1 MTYKIYKSDGQL
13 LCEADSLEYYGEFM
27 GERYVSCSVS
37 SSYPIGFKPGDYVDY
52 RGERFTIPLESSV
65 VKSSSRGS
73 SGDAFRYEGIKFKSR
88 AQELSDCMFLDYVK
102 SDNLVHYSSLPVFN
116 FYAASV
122 KDLADRIQENLNR
135 LYTGERS
142 WSVQVAEDAGGEK
155 DVNIIVEH
163 ITCWDAL
170 GLAYS
175 KFGLFFF
182 VNGRKVTIGG
192 AQQIIGEEF
201 SYGFGHGLYEI
212 ESVTD
217 PDQQVITR
225 LKVYGSTRNMP
236 IRYYNNLMEDYAV
249 VRIDHITFVK
259 KSGGEVRQGDT
270 EIFECTASMGIG
282 CDNAPSKIGT
292 GSLVRIPGGVKV
304 TTGTEEAE
312 GDGESIVLTEHKEKF
327 TVDSLYDPPQPHGPN
342 PFVEEE
348 SGDYHIS
355 GVRVRYERKGVVKW
369 EIYMR
374 HIREG
379 FICSCSN
386 DGETLKETRVYQSPS
401 DAYASIRS
409 FITGRP
415 YHTPEDVV
423 PTYDEF
429 IQNARYESTESS
441 GITVEERWYE
451 FEDATKA
458 VYTLWEDGLPSP
470 ESFGILLATGGSV
483 IEDEF
488 LTGNHNGSLLPD
500 NMAVQNL
507 MLPEFPYQTLDPY
520 LESENAKTYGVK
532 EGYVYF
538 DGSDE
543 KLGEIFPSIEEMTAQ
558 DLIDAGVDILPPPG
572 GMIVGSTRMDSI
584 LGATG
589 YGGDGVF
596 EDGAEIPNFTIYL
609 RDMGFDLVKSFKESG
624 ECSIS
629 IKSGECSGMEF
640 KIASCVVEDNVDA
653 EGEKSRQYVLSCE
666 REQIEGSGTY
676 APNDQY
682 KIASG
687 NLFVLLGISMPD
699 VYVKAAAQRLR
710 NAGRD
715 YLKTVD
721 HPKKVYTPKIDEIEM
736 ARQHDNAM
744 EKGTASLHDLIVEGM
759 RMPIYD
765 EDILGGRTSVT
776 IDTLSIK
783 EKEGGIPT
791 YEVTLR
797 DDKEDGILSSIQ
809 SQVDG
814 FLAGNAAQG
823 SGGGNPV
830 PILKTGDSMPASDAN
845 VYSAARTDAEIRRQ
859 TAGMDAKYLSRVRDD
874 RAKGK
879 LGFDGGF
886 EVGPTVDSLT
896 AGRGILADV
905 LSGRMQ
911 MQRLEVRGSMT
922 VMDLIVNEIHAMMGD
937 FSFSDAGKID
947 YVEEVPAGAADEEDA
962 YWLWLRKETEAD
974 LTTFAEGDVVYSI
987 VNTLRIG
994 GTDYYTSWMR
1004 VAAVD
1009 LEENRILAVLYPDA
1023 EVPGGVNYPPVAGYN
1038 LTRRG
1043 NNVIPESGTNERAQ
1057 SWLISSR
1064 EGRMMFLAN
1073 VYKPVLEDYNYALVT
1088 GKLPPLPSLRD
1099 AGVPDG
1105 VTGVMAD
1112 WVVAANFR
1120 EYDYNGD
1127 VRAKLVFRG
1136 DWSADTAKGASPYR
1150 NVGVDMSA
1158 AGGGYTLLERHT
1170 VRHAGCL
1177 WGCIADKT
1185 EAEPKWNSTGWTL
1198 MEGNDELSAGIS
1210 STRGTAFFARVGV
1223 DTELH
1228 VSAYAGKTDI
1238 TGELIADPAASFSWS
1253 RDSGNAPVDA
1263 AWKPTYVE
1271 EGRRDK
1277 IRVLDEDMGPDWL
1290 VRTRQVSFTVEIY
1303 VPDRAETLRAETVF
1317 KA

>member
-1 MTYKIYKSDGQL
+1 MEEYTDAQGGTQQRPTGIRVPTYTIRCKDLSGFSQECIIGDALTATFQTRSLAGMSFGLTFQPGKGTEEEAVFTVVPNEDYGGRLPDAVMRPEAGATFVMAGYDTEYFDSGLTAEAEQRLYEKTLKYKQKLIGNKGTVSATLRSGWAAAKCATDGTL
-13 LCEADSLEYYGEFM
+13 HPFEAGSTVVVDDPSVFPAPTAMRVIGYELDLDIPCDAPQYTLGESPAYSRLGALEGKVDAAALN
-27 GERYVSCSVS
+27 GGRYVS
-37 SSYPIGFKPGDYVDY
+37 G
-52 RGERFTIPLESSV
+52 
-65 VKSSSRGS
+65 
-73 SGDAFRYEGIKFKSR
+73 
-88 AQELSDCMFLDYVK
+88 
-102 SDNLVHYSSLPVFN
+102 
-116 FYAASV
+116 
-122 KDLADRIQENLNR
+122 
-135 LYTGERS
+135 
-142 WSVQVAEDAGGEK
+142 
-155 DVNIIVEH
+155 
-163 ITCWDAL
+163 
-170 GLAYS
+170 
-175 KFGLFFF
+175 
-182 VNGRKVTIGG
+182 
-192 AQQIIGEEF
+192 
-201 SYGFGHGLYEI
+201 
-212 ESVTD
+212 
-217 PDQQVITR
+217 
-225 LKVYGSTRNMP
+225 
-236 IRYYNNLMEDYAV
+236 
-249 VRIDHITFVK
+249 
-259 KSGGEVRQGDT
+259 
-270 EIFECTASMGIG
+270 
-282 CDNAPSKIGT
+282 
-292 GSLVRIPGGVKV
+292 
-304 TTGTEEAE
+304 
-312 GDGESIVLTEHKEKF
+312 
-327 TVDSLYDPPQPHGPN
+327 
-342 PFVEEE
+342 
-348 SGDYHIS
+348 
-355 GVRVRYERKGVVKW
+355 
-369 EIYMR
+369 
-374 HIREG
+374 
-379 FICSCSN
+379 
-386 DGETLKETRVYQSPS
+386 
-401 DAYASIRS
+401 
-409 FITGRP
+409 
-415 YHTPEDVV
+415 
-423 PTYDEF
+423 
-429 IQNARYESTESS
+429 
-441 GITVEERWYE
+441 
-451 FEDATKA
+451 
-458 VYTLWEDGLPSP
+458 
-470 ESFGILLATGGSV
+470 
-483 IEDEF
+483 
-488 LTGNHNGSLLPD
+488 
-500 NMAVQNL
+500 
-507 MLPEFPYQTLDPY
+507 
-520 LESENAKTYGVK
+520 
-532 EGYVYF
+532 
-538 DGSDE
+538 
-543 KLGEIFPSIEEMTAQ
+543 
-558 DLIDAGVDILPPPG
+558 
-572 GMIVGSTRMDSI
+572 
-584 LGATG
+584 
-589 YGGDGVF
+589 
-596 EDGAEIPNFTIYL
+596 
-609 RDMGFDLVKSFKESG
+609 
-624 ECSIS
+624 
-629 IKSGECSGMEF
+629 
-640 KIASCVVEDNVDA
+640 
-653 EGEKSRQYVLSCE
+653 
-666 REQIEGSGTY
+666 
-676 APNDQY
+676 
-682 KIASG
+682 
-687 NLFVLLGISMPD
+687 
-699 VYVKAAAQRLR
+699 
-710 NAGRD
+710 
-715 YLKTVD
+715 
-721 HPKKVYTPKIDEIEM
+721 
-736 ARQHDNAM
+736 
-744 EKGTASLHDLIVEGM
+744 
-759 RMPIYD
+759 
-765 EDILGGRTSVT
+765 
-776 IDTLSIK
+776 
-783 EKEGGIPT
+783 
-791 YEVTLR
+791 
-797 DDKEDGILSSIQ
+797 
-809 SQVDG
+809 
-814 FLAGNAAQG
+814 AAQG
-823 SGGGNPV
+823 SGGGKPFPV
-830 PILKTGDSMPASDAN
+830 LKTGDSMPASDAN

-859 TAGMDAKYLSRVRDD
+859 TEGMGAKFLSRVRDD

-886 EVGPTVDSLT
+886 EVGPTVDSMV

-911 MQRLEVRGSMT
+911 MERLEVRGSMA

-974 LTTFAEGDVVYSI
+974 LTTFSEGDVVYSI

-1009 LEENRILAVLYPDA
+1009 LEENRILAVLYPGA

-1136 DWSADTAKGASPYR
+1136 DWSAETAKGASPYR